1 MEGEY
6 GEEGR
11 EEKGGGGRGGAGR
24 GAIRMKRD
32 NYTMTDRRLHC
43 VICHLAVSPSL
54 CDLSPGG
61 VTFTV

>member
-11 EEKGGGGRGGAGR
+11 EEKGGGRTGRGGAGCNKNEER
-24 GAIRMKRD
+24 QLH
-32 NYTMTDRRLHC
+32 YDRP
-43 VICHLAVSPSL
+43 SPSL
-54 CDLSPGG
+54 CDLLPGG